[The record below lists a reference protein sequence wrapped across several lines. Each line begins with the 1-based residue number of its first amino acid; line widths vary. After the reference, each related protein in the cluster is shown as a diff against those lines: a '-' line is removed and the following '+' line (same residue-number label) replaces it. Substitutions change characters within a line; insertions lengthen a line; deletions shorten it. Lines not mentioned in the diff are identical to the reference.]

1 MEQIF
6 SLMYYVGFTYREC
19 YNIPIWQR
27 IWFIQRLNEEI
38 KKNTNKEGE
47 APPTRAAHHNTAQM
61 REMMG
66 RYRGQVPANLRRF
79 T

>member
-1 MEQIF
+1 
-6 SLMYYVGFTYREC
+6 MYYCGFTYKEC

-27 IWFIQRLNEEI
+27 IWFIQRLNSEI
-38 KKNTNKEGE
+38 KKYTDKDGNSQ
-47 APPTRAAHHNTAQM
+47 PTRAAHQNTPQQ

-66 RYRGQVPANLRRF
+66 RYRSQVPSNLRRF

>member
-1 MEQIF
+1 
-6 SLMYYVGFTYREC
+6 MYYMGFTWREV

-27 IWFIQRLNEEI
+27 VWFLKRLQKEI
-38 KKNTNKEGE
+38 KESGSNNG
-47 APPTRAAHHNTAQM
+47 TRAAHQNDAETRAL
-61 REMMG
+61 MG